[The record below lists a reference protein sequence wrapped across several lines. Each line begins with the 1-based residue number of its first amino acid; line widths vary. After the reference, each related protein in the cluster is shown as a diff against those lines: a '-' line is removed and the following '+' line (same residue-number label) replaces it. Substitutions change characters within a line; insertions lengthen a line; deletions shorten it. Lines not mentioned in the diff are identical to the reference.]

1 VSARLEALERERLTL
16 VARSSLARLRVR
28 RDVHRL
34 CRPLQLRP
42 VLASAARAPAVR
54 AAAPGLALSLFGAR
68 RVARAI
74 GVASS
79 ILLLIRLA
87 R

>member
-16 VARSSLARLRVR
+16 VARSSLARLRIR

-34 CRPLQLRP
+34 WQPPQLRP
-42 VLASAARAPAVR
+42 FVSAAARAPAIRGAVL
-54 AAAPGLALSLFGAR
+54 GLALSLFGAR
-68 RVARAI
+68 RVARVI
-74 GVASS
+74 GVLSS
-79 ILLLIRLA
+79 ILLLVRLA